1 MSKSTPLALLLAVLS
16 ALSTMSPVARA
27 QEDDLVVPAQPVVPP
42 TPSPIGSSPPAPP
55 PAPPPPL
62 MPTVAPPSLAAGTR
76 PFASP
81 GDDLRADVAV
91 LRDEVNDLRQH
102 QQHGFLE
109 IWDSAKSS
117 TTPWDIP
124 GRDGIWVTG
133 YMQSQY
139 ETHQDSQDQLAPGG
153 VLVNKDRFLVRRA
166 RLKVI
171 GAWRFAETQIEIN
184 GDTTNGFN
192 VNLHHAEAS
201 LFYRPNPTKVP
212 LIQATLGL
220 FDTPYG
226 YELPESPRLRPFME
240 RTTMS
245 RAFWPGEPDL
255 GVRVSGGLGFF
266 RWTIAGMNGHPLGDP
281 QYAGQDPISAKDVIF
296 RLGAD
301 TAPRRDLKIAG
312 DISVLTGSGFHPGTD
327 ATKASIQW
335 NDLNED
341 GTIQAN
347 ELQGVPAQ
355 AATPSQTFPHW
366 AVGADLQASYV
377 DPLGVLK
384 AYGELTLA
392 QNLDRSMFVADPILT
407 GTDTR
412 ELGWYVAITQ
422 EVMTYGLVGFRY
434 DYYDPNA
441 DIFDKRGGQLIPYS
455 ERIETFSPLVGVVL
469 PHRAEAL
476 VQYDVI
482 RNYLARDAS
491 GVPTNLKMNTLTV
504 RLQVEL

>member
-1 MSKSTPLALLLAVLS
+1 MSTGAL
-16 ALSTMSPVARA
+16 A
-27 QEDDLVVPAQPVVPP
+27 QEDDLAVPAQPAAPAVPVSPAPTQSPPPPLLPVVA
-42 TPSPIGSSPPAPP
+42 PIPAVTPPAPP
-55 PAPPPPL
+55 
-62 MPTVAPPSLAAGTR
+62 SE
-76 PFASP
+76 
-81 GDDLRADVAV
+81 DLRADVAA
-91 LRDEVNDLRQH
+91 LREEVNDLRQH

-109 IWDSAKSS
+109 IWDSSKSS

-124 GRDGIWVTG
+124 GRDGVWVTG
-133 YMQSQY
+133 YIQSQY

-153 VLVNKDRFLVRRA
+153 VLANKDRFLVRRA

-171 GAWRFAETQIEIN
+171 GAWRFAETQIELN
-184 GDTTNGFN
+184 GDTTSGFN

-201 LFYRPNPTKVP
+201 LFYRPDPTKIP
-212 LIQATLGL
+212 LVQATLGL

-255 GVRVSGGLGFF
+255 GLRVSGGLGFF
-266 RWTIAGMNGHPLGDP
+266 RWTIAAMNGHPLGDP
-281 QYAGQDPISAKDVIF
+281 QDAGQDPISAKDVIF
-296 RLGAD
+296 RVGVD
-301 TAPRRDLKIAG
+301 TAPRRDVKIAG
-312 DISVLTGSGFHPGTD
+312 EISVLTGSGFHPGTD

-355 AATPSQTFPHW
+355 SATSSQTFSHW
-366 AVGADLQASYV
+366 AVGADLQASYA

-392 QNLDRSMFVADPILT
+392 QNLDRAMFIADPVST

-441 DIFDKRGGQLIPYS
+441 DIFDKRGGQLLPYS

-476 VQYDVI
+476 VQYDFI
-482 RNYLARDAS
+482 RNYLARDAT
-491 GVPTNLKMNTLTV
+491 GVPTNLKMNTLTL

>member
-1 MSKSTPLALLLAVLS
+1 MNEL
-16 ALSTMSPVARA
+16 RNR
-27 QEDDLVVPAQPVVPP
+27 P
-42 TPSPIGSSPPAPP
+42 THP
-55 PAPPPPL
+55 
-62 MPTVAPPSLAAGTR
+62 
-76 PFASP
+76 
-81 GDDLRADVAV
+81 
-91 LRDEVNDLRQH
+91 
-102 QQHGFLE
+102 FLE

-139 ETHQDSQDQLAPGG
+139 EMHQDSQDQLAPGG

-171 GAWRFAETQIEIN
+171 GAWRFAETQIELN

-201 LFYRPNPTKVP
+201 LFYRPDPAKFP
-212 LIQATLGL
+212 LAQLTLGL

-226 YELPESPRLRPFME
+226 YELPESPRARPFME

-255 GVRVSGGLGFF
+255 GLRASGGLGFF
-266 RWTIAGMNGHPLGDP
+266 RWTLAVMNGHPYGDAQDP
-281 QYAGQDPISAKDVIF
+281 GQDPIAAKDVVF
-296 RLGAD
+296 RFGAD
-301 TAPRRDLKIAG
+301 TAPRRGLKVAG
-312 DISVLTGSGFHPGTD
+312 DVSVLTGTGFHPGTD

-341 GTIQAN
+341 GVIQAN

-355 AATPSQTFPHW
+355 SATPSQTFSHW
-366 AVGADLQASYV
+366 AVGADLQTSFE
-377 DPLGVLK
+377 DPLGLLRV
-384 AYGELTLA
+384 YGEFTIA
-392 QNLDRSMFVADPILT
+392 QNLDRGMFIADPIST

-412 ELGWYVAITQ
+412 ELGYYVAITQ
-422 EVMTYGLVGFRY
+422 EVMTYGLAGFRY
-434 DYYDPNA
+434 DYYDPNS

-482 RNYLARDAS
+482 RNYLARDAT
-491 GVPTNLKMNTLTV
+491 GVPTNLKMNTLTL